1 MFLTRRFYIM
11 MAAVAAILA
20 AGFLFPP
27 LFIVGQWLLVIL
39 AVLVAADVLAL
50 YTVVRLSASRS
61 CAGRFSLGDNND
73 VRLDLSNHS
82 PMKLRLTLVD
92 ELPVQLQTRDMA
104 LHCQVAAGESHSLS
118 YPVRP
123 VARGAYAFG
132 HLLVF
137 ASTAAGLAERRFR
150 FAEPVTVKVYPSYLM
165 LRKYELMAATNNL
178 TELGIKKVRR
188 AGNNTEFEQIK
199 DYVQGDDY
207 RTINWKASA
216 RRSHLM
222 VNVYQ
227 DERSQQVFSLIDK
240 GRLMQQSFDG
250 MTYLEYAINASLV
263 LSYVALHRQDKA
275 GVITFDDRMG
285 PFVPAERSGGQMQR
299 ILEALYGLQ
308 TSFGES
314 DYSILCPN
322 VDRLVGRRSFFVLY
336 TNFTDFSS
344 LERQLPYLRL
354 LNQRHRLLVV
364 FFEDVE
370 LRDYMASPIQGV
382 EDCYQHVIAGKL
394 AYERRLIIN
403 TLKQNGIFG
412 LLSSPQNLSVDVI
425 NRYIEMKSRHLLV

>member
-1 MFLTRRFYIM
+1 M
-11 MAAVAAILA
+11 
-20 AGFLFPP
+20 
-27 LFIVGQWLLVIL
+27 
-39 AVLVAADVLAL
+39 
-50 YTVVRLSASRS
+50 
-61 CAGRFSLGDNND
+61 
-73 VRLDLSNHS
+73 RLDLSNHS

-165 LRKYELMAATNNL
+165 LRKYELMAATN
-178 TELGIKKVRR
+178 
-188 AGNNTEFEQIK
+188 IK

-285 PFVPAERSGGQMQR
+285 PLVPAERRGGQMQR

-308 TSFGES
+308 TTFGES

-425 NRYIEMKSRHLLV
+425 NRYVEMKSRHLLV